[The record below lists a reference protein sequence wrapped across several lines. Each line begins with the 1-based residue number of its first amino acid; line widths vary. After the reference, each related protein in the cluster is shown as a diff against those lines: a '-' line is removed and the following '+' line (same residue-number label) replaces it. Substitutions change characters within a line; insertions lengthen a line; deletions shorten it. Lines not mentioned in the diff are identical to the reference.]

1 LDLHDCNKYLFF
13 IYWNLLLQE
22 ILAKNGGDVVMAVI
36 EVKNLNV
43 TYRVLMNKSS
53 SLKELF
59 RDAIKGKAR
68 VIDYVAIHDISFT
81 VDKGEVVAILGRNGA
96 GKSTLLKVLAGV
108 LPPTKGTSKVDG
120 KIAPMI
126 ELGAGF
132 HPEMTGTENVL
143 FYSVLMGRD
152 VKSVKARTPVI
163 GEWAGV
169 SDHMHF
175 PLRTFSSGMVARL
188 AFATATDEVAE
199 VLLVDEVLSVGDSD
213 FKDKSKAR
221 MHELINSGAAVVLV
235 SHDMQAVKTLATR
248 AIWLENGHVKMIGN
262 PAEVVA
268 AYEAN

>member
-1 LDLHDCNKYLFF
+1 
-13 IYWNLLLQE
+13 
-22 ILAKNGGDVVMAVI
+22 MAVI
-36 EVKNLNV
+36 EVKNVNV

-59 RDAIKGKAR
+59 RDALKGKAR
-68 VIDYVAIHDISFT
+68 VVDYVALHDVSFT

-108 LPPTKGTSKVDG
+108 LPPTKGSSKVGG
-120 KIAPMI
+120 KVAPMI

-132 HPEMTGTENVL
+132 HPEMTGSENVI
-143 FYSVLMGRD
+143 FYSALMGRE
-152 VKSVKARTPVI
+152 VKHVKERTPAI

-169 SDHMHF
+169 TDHMNF

-188 AFATATDEVAE
+188 AFATATDEQAE
-199 VLLVDEVLSVGDSD
+199 VLLVDEVLSVGDGE
-213 FKDKSKAR
+213 FQEKSKAR
-221 MHELINSGAAVVLV
+221 MQELIKGGAAVVLV
-235 SHDMQAVKTLATR
+235 SHDMKAVKDLATR

-268 AYEAN
+268 AYEAH

>member
-1 LDLHDCNKYLFF
+1 
-13 IYWNLLLQE
+13 
-22 ILAKNGGDVVMAVI
+22 MSVI
-36 EVKNLNV
+36 EVKNVNV

-68 VIDYVAIHDISFT
+68 VIDYVALKDVSFT

-108 LPPTKGTSKVDG
+108 LPPTKGTSVVHG

-143 FYSVLMGRD
+143 FYSVLMGRN
-152 VKSVKARTPVI
+152 VKSVKERTPAI

-169 SDHMHF
+169 TDHMGF

-188 AFATATDEVAE
+188 AFSTATDEQTE

-213 FKDKSKAR
+213 FQMKSKTR
-221 MHELINSGAAVVLV
+221 MEQLITSGAAVVLV
-235 SHDMQAVKTLATR
+235 SHDMSAVRALADR
-248 AIWLENGHVKMIGN
+248 AIWLENGNVKMIGK
-262 PAEVVA
+262 ASDVVD

>member
-1 LDLHDCNKYLFF
+1 
-13 IYWNLLLQE
+13 
-22 ILAKNGGDVVMAVI
+22 MPVI
-36 EVKNLNV
+36 EIKNVNV
-43 TYRVLMNKSS
+43 TYRVIMNKSS

-68 VIDYVAIHDISFT
+68 VVDYVALQDVSFT
-81 VDKGEVVAILGRNGA
+81 VDAGEVIAILGRNGA

-108 LPPTKGTSKVDG
+108 LPPTKGGSKVNG

-132 HPEMTGTENVL
+132 HPEMTGAENVL
-143 FYSVLMGRD
+143 FYSALMGRD
-152 VKSVKARTPVI
+152 IKSIKERTPAI

-169 SDHMHF
+169 TDHMDF

-188 AFATATDEVAE
+188 AFATATDEKAE
-199 VLLVDEVLSVGDSD
+199 VLLVDEVLSVGDAD
-213 FKDKSKAR
+213 FQEKSKKR

-235 SHDMQAVKTLATR
+235 SHDMKAVRELAHR
-248 AIWLENGHVKMIGN
+248 AIWLENGHVKMIGK
-262 PAEVVA
+262 ASDVVD

>member
-1 LDLHDCNKYLFF
+1 
-13 IYWNLLLQE
+13 
-22 ILAKNGGDVVMAVI
+22 MAVI
-36 EVKNLNV
+36 EVKNVNV

-59 RDAIKGKAR
+59 RDALKGKAR
-68 VIDYVAIHDISFT
+68 IVDYVALQDVSFT

-108 LPPTKGTSKVDG
+108 LPPTKGSSKVNG

-132 HPEMTGTENVL
+132 HPEMTGAENVL

-152 VKSVKARTPVI
+152 AKRVKARTAEI
-163 GEWAGV
+163 GQWAGV
-169 SDHMHF
+169 TDHMEF

-188 AFATATDEVAE
+188 AFATATDEQAE
-199 VLLVDEVLSVGDSD
+199 VLLVDEVLSVGDAD
-213 FKDKSKAR
+213 FQAKSRKR
-221 MHELINSGAAVVLV
+221 MDSLISSGAAVVLV
-235 SHDMQAVKTLATR
+235 SHDMSAVRELATR

-262 PAEVVA
+262 PEEVVA